1 MKKQAGVWI
10 DHRRAV
16 VVVVTKEGG
25 DITEITSN
33 IEKRVRVDGETS
45 VEVGLKED
53 IRDRQYDNR
62 LNTYYDQVI
71 ALIHQAEA
79 ILIFGPGEAK
89 LELKKRLEHKG
100 VKESSLILETTD
112 KMTEHQIAA
121 KVRGYFKH

>member
-1 MKKQAGVWI
+1 MKKQAGLWI
-10 DHRRAV
+10 DHRKALV
-16 VVVVTKEGG
+16 VIMTDAGG

-33 IEKRVRVDGETS
+33 IERHVRVDGETS

-53 IRDRQYDNR
+53 TRDRQYDNR

-71 ALIHQAEA
+71 ALIHQSET
-79 ILIFGPGEAK
+79 ILVFGPGEAK

-100 VKESSLILETTD
+100 VKESSIILETTD

-121 KVRGYFKH
+121 KVRSYFKH